1 MKIDFLVSNYGECAK
16 QATIHTQQKFNMTIT
31 VIGHLC
37 LDVIENPD
45 GSEIQ
50 SYGGI
55 FFTLAALAN
64 LLEDEDK
71 IFPVFG
77 VGKNDY
83 DNLLERLTI
92 YPNIDVSG
100 IFKFSGPTN
109 HVRLTYRN
117 REKRVECSRNISE
130 PIAWKRIRP
139 YIDSEM
145 ILINMISGFDI
156 TLETFDEIRME
167 AREKNQE
174 IYLDVHCLVCGI
186 NNDFTRFYHPID
198 TWRRWL
204 FMLHGVQMN
213 EEEAKSISIEQLDE
227 SALSQHILAL
237 NTKALHITRG
247 ENGSTVFINN
257 HKQVK
262 RFDIPAV
269 KSENVID
276 TTGCGDVFAAAYC
289 AHYMKTKNIILSTE
303 FANRVASYNAQLP
316 GSINIDQLSKFRLRK
331 INEKEKIL

>member
-1 MKIDFLVSNYGECAK
+1 
-16 QATIHTQQKFNMTIT
+16 MTIT

-37 LDVIENPD
+37 LDVIEHPD
-45 GSEIQ
+45 RSETQ

-64 LLEDEDK
+64 LLECEDK

-83 DNLLERLTI
+83 DNFLERLTV

-100 IFKFSGPTN
+100 IFKFSGTTN
-109 HVRLTYRN
+109 HVRLKYQN
-117 REKRVECSRNISE
+117 REKRVECSQNISE

-139 YIDSEM
+139 YLDTDM

-156 TLETFDEIRME
+156 TLETLDEIRME
-167 AREKNQE
+167 AREKNPE

-186 NNDFTRFYHPID
+186 NNDFTRFYRPID

-213 EEEAKSISIEQLDE
+213 EEEARTISIEHLDE
-227 SALSQHILAL
+227 LTLSQHILAL

-247 ENGSTVFINN
+247 ESGSTIFINN
-257 HKQVK
+257 HKQIK

-269 KSENVID
+269 KSEKVID

-289 AHYMKTKNIILSTE
+289 AHYMKTKNIISSTE
-303 FANRVASYNAQLP
+303 FANRVASCNAQIP
-316 GSINIDQLSKFRLRK
+316 GSINIDQLSQFRFRK
-331 INEKEKIL
+331 INGKENIL